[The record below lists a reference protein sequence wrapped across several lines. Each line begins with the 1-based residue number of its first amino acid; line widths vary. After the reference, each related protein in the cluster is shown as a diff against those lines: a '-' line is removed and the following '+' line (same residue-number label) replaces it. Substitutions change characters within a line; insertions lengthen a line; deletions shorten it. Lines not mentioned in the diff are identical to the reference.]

1 MIQIRVCKKFGFP
14 ILQVAGELTPVT
26 AVSLLQSIREV
37 CSSLKPRTLGLDL
50 SGVTEYD
57 STSNYIVDFA
67 AQWMEHSQGRLRIL
81 GMSKA
86 VRCSLQRTA

>member
-26 AVSLLQSIREV
+26 APTLLQGLREV
-37 CSSLKPRTLGLDL
+37 CSQNPRTLGLDL
-50 SGVTEYD
+50 SGVTLYD

-67 AQWMEHSQGRLRIL
+67 AQWMERGQGRLRIL

-86 VRCSLQRTA
+86 VRCCLQRTA

>member
-14 ILQVAGELTPVT
+14 ILQVTGELTPGT
-26 AVSLLQSIREV
+26 ALTLLQSIREV
-37 CSSLKPRTLGLDL
+37 CAQHPRTLGLDL

-57 STSNYIVDFA
+57 STSNYVLDSA
-67 AQWMEHSQGRLRIL
+67 AQWLESGHGRLRIL

-86 VRCSLQRTA
+86 VRCCLQRTA

>member
-14 ILQVAGELTPVT
+14 ILQVGGELTPTT
-26 AVSLLQSIREV
+26 ALTLLQAIREV
-37 CSSLKPRTLGLDL
+37 CGQKPRTLGLDL

-57 STSNYIVDFA
+57 STSNFVLDSA
-67 AQWMEHSQGRLRIL
+67 AQWLERDQGRLRIL